1 MTSTTIKSIK
11 GEFVIKTEGLDV
23 MSIFSKKSDL
33 QAAIAQSEAHQWIIE
48 YSANKKSNKMAGSN
62 QIPSTETQN
71 FVLKAFYISVKSV
84 VENLVEIENLTV
96 DSAISLGNSLLKG
109 NKFVVD
115 SQIIMSQIKDALRYG
130 TQSGII

>member
-1 MTSTTIKSIK
+1 MAKATIKSVK

-33 QAAIAQSEAHQWIIE
+33 QAAIAQSKAHQWIIE
-48 YSANKKSNKMAGSN
+48 YSANKKSNKIAGSN

-96 DSAISLGNSLLKG
+96 DSAINLGNSLLKG
-109 NKFVVD
+109 NKIVAD

-130 TQSGII
+130 TQSGAI